1 MKTLEKV
8 SDFVGKY
15 MAAIVIVVAA
25 LALFFPGTFSV
36 VKTAWVNT
44 LLGIVMFGMGLTLKP
59 EDFKVVFSRPKDVII
74 GCFAGCLHIT
84 RGNVNFDVLTGFKAC
99 LNDAFSNNILTA
111 TVPSFKA
118 DLRYTNRKFAMKIY
132 LEMYRSGRNEN
143 DSKSNW
149 LFGSGFPV
157 LLGFMRVFRLRERTI
172 FGRSL
177 LKFSPKFSQNA
188 RSILKFNMWSIT
200 QVVVRGRTRNA
211 IGRET
216 GARVRLPD
224 APPNRMDR

>member
-1 MKTLEKV
+1 M
-8 SDFVGKY
+8 
-15 MAAIVIVVAA
+15 VVRGRTRN
-25 LALFFPGTFSV
+25 PS
-36 VKTAWVNT
+36 
-44 LLGIVMFGMGLTLKP
+44 
-59 EDFKVVFSRPKDVII
+59 

-84 RGNVNFDVLTGFKAC
+84 RWNVNFDVLTGFKAC

-118 DLRYTNRKFAMKIY
+118 NLQYTNRKFAMKIY

-157 LLGFMRVFRLRERTI
+157 LLGFMRVFRLREGTI
-172 FGRSL
+172 FWRSL
-177 LKFSPKFSQNA
+177 LQFSPKFSQNA
-188 RSILKFNMWSIT
+188 RRILKFNIWSIT

-211 IGRET
+211 IGRDT

>member
-1 MKTLEKV
+1 M
-8 SDFVGKY
+8 
-15 MAAIVIVVAA
+15 VVRGRTRN
-25 LALFFPGTFSV
+25 PS
-36 VKTAWVNT
+36 
-44 LLGIVMFGMGLTLKP
+44 
-59 EDFKVVFSRPKDVII
+59 

-157 LLGFMRVFRLRERTI
+157 LLGFMRVFRLREGTI
-172 FGRSL
+172 FWRSL
-177 LKFSPKFSQNA
+177 LQFSPKFSQNA
-188 RSILKFNMWSIT
+188 RRILKFNIWSIT
-200 QVVVRGRTRNA
+200 QVVVRGRTRNHVSTLEVRTA
-211 IGRET
+211 EKPVT
-216 GARVRLPD
+216 MRVCGQVQIVNWGLFYPVVLPNFHGLNF
-224 APPNRMDR
+224 AGKWL